1 MTTQNQFEKDR
12 LSATSSPTDAD
23 AEAKAPA
30 EIVQELTDEE
40 LRSVSGGTHQVQAST
55 SDHQYFKQGD
65 DGSMVR
71 R

>member
-1 MTTQNQFEKDR
+1 MTTQNQSEKDPR
-12 LSATSSPTDAD
+12 PATSSPAD
-23 AEAKAPA
+23 AGAEAEAPA

-55 SDHQYFKQGD
+55 SETQYYKQAD